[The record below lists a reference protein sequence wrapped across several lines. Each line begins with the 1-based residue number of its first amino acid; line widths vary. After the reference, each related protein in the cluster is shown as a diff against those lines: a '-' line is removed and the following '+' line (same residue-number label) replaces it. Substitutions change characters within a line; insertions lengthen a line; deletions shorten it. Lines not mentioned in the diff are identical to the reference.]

1 VIFALSEGGT
11 TIVLVAE
18 NDQKEVRRP
27 GRIWHRVLVGLAVCA
42 AFLVIFHRPILLAI
56 GRQIVLRYATRE
68 NLKIDF
74 RLEGNPFG
82 HLTVRNLRAIPT
94 GASGIESIDIDY
106 LYVDYSLVGLA
117 RHGLSRCLDNV
128 EARSAQVVFNPAK
141 APLRKPHPKQK
152 LKLPSLF
159 PERIRLVD
167 ATIVV
172 RNEPND
178 FYVEHLDLDLNPR
191 RPGEVRIGE
200 LQLPSGDSWSRIS
213 GQASYGNKNL
223 VLRDLV
229 LSDQEKIR
237 YLNIDASRIDTKA
250 LGLKLD
256 CAIGGGQLSAS
267 AGLIETA
274 SSLNAKINVTGQKID
289 AKSVNKFLFLP
300 EGGLSGEIERL
311 ALDATGTIELPSTWT
326 GTMSVQI
333 SNVDRPEIHFDS
345 GVVEV
350 SAERGR
356 ATLRSADIVQDKNE
370 FHLRGTMELPAVI
383 EDFGRTPTTVEIAGT
398 APDLQRLTT
407 GISVPLTGSAQFN
420 GKIDIANANVN
431 ATLGVIANAV
441 GFADGTVD
449 KLNCT
454 LRASKGIAPRNQK
467 PASTPPAAVKRPWFA
482 DLRTAMEFDLAGI
495 RYRDHIIDSV
505 EGSLNGSDDILGLD
519 RLSLQRNQ
527 NELNVRG
534 RYKLPE
540 EVGKASS
547 QPAELDVALNAPEV
561 GDFWVPDSPNKLSGP
576 LQLTAQIEWKQQ
588 TANGQL
594 SISGSNL
601 KMRDLVF
608 RELSTQCSIS
618 NSVLY
623 LNDCRTSLNDSDFFN
638 ATGRLNLRQPYQY
651 KGKVSASVANLS
663 TLQPLARTFGNQNEL
678 AGSVTLDW
686 QGEGQGITAALPPYS
701 KSTPKAFGVAP
712 WKNSGKLKFV
722 LEKGRYGNTQ
732 SLRANIDASY
742 SPEALDVPI
751 IFFASGNTDFQ
762 AVAQANGET
771 LEITR
776 IQLDQG
782 QARFASGYISFPL
795 VWRNLGTNAPAIPSS
810 GKVFAT
816 IQSENLDLKKLFSD
830 LGIKAGTS
838 GTLSARLDAN
848 GTIGDL
854 NASLGLQMRDLRN
867 DRWPKMEPATF
878 DLNAQAVH
886 DRLTV
891 LGKLQQ
897 ARIQPLELNAE
908 MPFDIPKIARARKLP
923 DETAIAAKARL
934 PRSSVNFVRQFV
946 PDLEQLDGD
955 LGLDVDITG
964 TIGKPVFSGAGD
976 VTLNVARFTNA
987 TIPALTSFSAR
998 LSFSQNALSLER
1010 FGGDL
1015 AGGPFTM
1022 SGRVTFPKLTEP
1034 TLDLKL
1040 KADSVLLA
1048 RNDTLTAR
1056 ANADITVTGPIA
1068 TATVSGNV
1076 AMTNSHILKNIDLI
1090 PIGLPGRPAPEPRL
1104 IEERP
1109 QFSFPNPPLRDWKF
1123 NVAIKTKDPVL
1134 IRGNLATGGA
1144 IVDIKLGGTGLRP
1157 GLQGTVRLENVE
1169 ATLPFSRL
1177 EVSQGFLYF
1186 DPSDSMNPKLE
1197 LHGTSV
1203 IRDYTVRV
1211 YVYGTVLA
1219 PEAIFT
1225 SEPPLPQE
1233 EIISLIAT
1241 GATREELSGR
1251 GNVLA
1256 GRAAMLLVQ
1265 QLYRKIFK
1273 KGEPTQSNEFFNRL
1287 DLDVGAV
1294 DPRTGR
1300 QQVSARFKIS
1310 DQFVL
1315 VGDVGV
1321 GGDYRGMLKYLIRFR

>member
-1 VIFALSEGGT
+1 MFALSGGRN
-11 TIVLVAE
+11 TIAVVAE
-18 NDQKEVRRP
+18 NDQKEVRRH
-27 GRIWHRVLVGLAVCA
+27 GRIRHRVLVGLAACA
-42 AFLVIFHRPILLAI
+42 ALLIIFNRPILLAI
-56 GRQIVLRYATRE
+56 GRQIVIRYAARE
-68 NLKIDF
+68 NLKVDF
-74 RLEGNPFG
+74 RLEGNAFS
-82 HLTVRNLRAIPT
+82 HLTVRNFHAFPT
-94 GASGIESIDIDY
+94 GPSIVESIDINY
-106 LYVDYSLVGLA
+106 LYVDYSLPGLTQ
-117 RHGLSRCLDNV
+117 RGLSNFLQDV
-128 EARSAQVVFNPAK
+128 QARSAQVVLNPAK
-141 APLRKPHPKQK
+141 APPRKPRPKHK
-152 LKLPSLF
+152 LKLPSVF
-159 PERIRLVD
+159 PERVGITD
-167 ATIVV
+167 ATLVV
-172 RNEPND
+172 RGEPND
-178 FYVEHLDLDLNPR
+178 FFIEHADLDLNPR
-191 RPGEVRIGE
+191 APGQVRIGE
-200 LQLPSGDSWSRIS
+200 LQLRSGDSWSKIS
-213 GQASYGNKNL
+213 GQTSYANRNL
-223 VLRDLV
+223 ILRDVV
-229 LSDQEKIR
+229 LSDQEQIR
-237 YLNIDASRIDTKA
+237 FLNVDASRIDAKTLA
-250 LGLKLD
+250 LKLD

-267 AGLIETA
+267 AGLIETEA
-274 SSLNAKINVTGQKID
+274 SLNAKVNAVAEKIN
-289 AKSVNKFLFLP
+289 AESLNKFFFP
-300 EGGLSGEIERL
+300 SEGYLSGEIGRFV
-311 ALDATGTIELPSTWT
+311 LDATGAIDQPRTWN
-326 GTMSVQI
+326 GMMSLHI
-333 SNVDRPEIHFDS
+333 SDVDQPAIHFDN
-345 GVVEV
+345 GIVEV
-350 SAERGR
+350 SVDQGKAN
-356 ATLRSADIVQDKNE
+356 LRSADVVQDDNE
-370 FHLRGTMELPAVI
+370 FHLHGAMELPSVL
-383 EDFGRTPTTVEIAGT
+383 EDVARAATSVEISGT
-398 APDLQRLTT
+398 APDLHRLTT
-407 GISVPLTGSAQFN
+407 GTPVQLTGSAQFT
-420 GKIDIANANVN
+420 GKIDIANANVT
-431 ATLGVIANAV
+431 AILGVTANAV
-441 GFADGTVD
+441 GFSDGTIDRV
-449 KLNCT
+449 NCT
-454 LRASKGIAPRNQK
+454 LRASKGIAPRLQR
-467 PASTPPAAVKRPWFA
+467 STSAATVKRPWFA
-482 DLRTAMEFDLAGI
+482 DLRTAMEFDLADI
-495 RYRDHIIDSV
+495 HYRDHIVDSV
-505 EGSLNGSDDILGLD
+505 QGSLNGSDDILGLD
-519 RLSLQRNQ
+519 RFSLRRNQ
-527 NELNVRG
+527 NEVNLRG
-534 RYKLPE
+534 RYRLPAD
-540 EVGKASS
+540 VGKASS
-547 QPAELDVALNAPEV
+547 QPAELDVELNAPEV
-561 GDFWVPDSPNKLSGP
+561 GDFWAVDSPNKLSGP
-576 LQLTAQIEWKQQ
+576 LQMTAQAEWRER
-588 TANGQL
+588 TANGQ
-594 SISGSNL
+594 ISVSSSNL
-601 KMRDLVF
+601 RMRDLLF
-608 RELSTQCSIS
+608 QQLSAQCSVS
-618 NSVLY
+618 NSIVY
-623 LNDCRTSLNDSDFFN
+623 VNDCRAVLNDSDFVN
-638 ATGRLNLRQPYQY
+638 ATGMLSLRKPYQY
-651 KGKVSASVANLS
+651 KGKISASVANLS
-663 TLQPLARTFGNQNEL
+663 NIQPLLRSFGDQNQL
-678 AGSVTLDW
+678 GGSVKLDW
-686 QGEGQGITAALPPYS
+686 QGNGDAQIS
-701 KSTPKAFGVAP
+701 RS
-712 WKNSGKLKFV
+712 SGNLKFV

-742 SPEALDVPI
+742 SPEGFDVPI
-751 IFFASGNTDFQ
+751 IFLASGNTDFQ
-762 AVAQANGET
+762 AVAQAKGET

-782 QARFASGYISFPL
+782 QARFASGYVSFPL
-795 VWRNLGTNAPAIPSS
+795 VWRNVGTNAAAIPSS

-838 GTLSARLDAN
+838 GTLNARLDAD

-854 NASLGLQMRDLRN
+854 NASLNLQMRDLRN

-878 DLNAQAVH
+878 ELNAQAVH

-908 MPFDIPKIARARKLP
+908 VPFNIPNIARARKLP
-923 DETAIAAKARL
+923 DDTPVRAKARL

-946 PDLEQLDGD
+946 PELERLDGE
-955 LGLDVDITG
+955 LGLDVDVSG
-964 TIGKPVFSGAGD
+964 TIGKPIFSGAGD
-976 VTLNVARFTNA
+976 VTVNVARFTNA
-987 TIPALTSFSAR
+987 TIPALTNFNAR
-998 LSFSQNALSLER
+998 LSFAQNALNLER

-1022 SGRVTFPKLTEP
+1022 NGRITFPKLTEP

-1040 KADSVLLA
+1040 KANSVLLA

-1056 ANADITVTGPIA
+1056 ADADISVTGPFA
-1068 TATVSGNV
+1068 AATVTGNV

-1090 PIGLPGRPAPEPRL
+1090 PIGLPGRPAPEPPS
-1104 IEERP
+1104 ERP

-1273 KGEPTQSNEFFNRL
+1273 KGEPTQNNEFFNRL

-1300 QQVSARFKIS
+1300 QEVSARFKIN
-1310 DQFVL
+1310 DRFVV

>member
-1 VIFALSEGGT
+1 
-11 TIVLVAE
+11 VAQ

-27 GRIWHRVLVGLAVCA
+27 RRIWHRVLVSLAVCA
-42 AFLVIFHRPILLAI
+42 ALLIIFHRPILLAI
-56 GRQIVLRYATRE
+56 GRQIALRYAAGQ

-74 RLEGNPFG
+74 RLEGNPFS
-82 HLTVRNLRAIPT
+82 HLTVRNFRALPT
-94 GASGIESIDIDY
+94 GASAIESIDIDQ
-106 LYVDYSLVGLA
+106 LFVDYSLLGLA
-117 RHGLSRCLDNV
+117 RHGLSHFLEDV
-128 EARSAQVVFNPAK
+128 ELRSSRVVLNPAS
-141 APLRKPHPKQK
+141 APPPKPRPKQK
-152 LKLPSLF
+152 LTLPSLF
-159 PERIRLVD
+159 PERIRLAD
-167 ATIVV
+167 MTVV
-172 RNEPND
+172 IRNRPND
-178 FYVEHLDLDLNPR
+178 FVVEHVDLDLNPR
-191 RPGEVRIGE
+191 SPGEVRIE
-200 LQLPSGDSWSRIS
+200 KLQLPSGDSWSRIS
-213 GQASYGNKNL
+213 GQASYPDKNL
-223 VLRDLV
+223 VLRDLI
-229 LSDQEKIR
+229 LSDQEQIR
-237 YLNIDASRIDTKA
+237 LLNVDASRIDTKT

-267 AGLIETA
+267 AALTETEP
-274 SSLNAKINVTGQKID
+274 SLNAKLNVAAQNI
-289 AKSVNKFLFLP
+289 AAESLNKFLFLP
-300 EGGLSGEIERL
+300 EDYLSGEIERL
-311 ALDATGTIELPSTWT
+311 ALDGAGTINVPRTWT
-326 GTMSVQI
+326 GSMSLKT
-333 SNVDRPEIHFDS
+333 SNVNLPNIDFDT
-345 GVVEV
+345 GVIEV
-350 SAERGR
+350 SAERGI

-370 FHLRGTMELPAVI
+370 FHFRGTMELPSTVQ
-383 EDFGRTPTTVEIAGT
+383 DFGRTPATLEIAGT

-407 GISVPLTGSAQFN
+407 GTAVQLTGSAQFT
-420 GKIDIANANVN
+420 GKIDIVNAKIE
-431 ATLGVIANAV
+431 ATLGTTAESI
-441 GFADGTVD
+441 GFPDGAIE
-449 KLNCT
+449 KLSST
-454 LRASKGIAPRNQK
+454 LRASKTIATSDIRPGS
-467 PASTPPAAVKRPWFA
+467 PPPATVKRPWFA

-505 EGSLNGSDDILGLD
+505 QGSLNGSDDILGLD
-519 RLSLQRNQ
+519 RLSLRRNQ
-527 NELNVRG
+527 NELNIRG
-534 RYKLPE
+534 RYRLPE
-540 EVGKASS
+540 EVGKAPS
-547 QPAELDVALNAPEV
+547 QPADLDVELNAPEV
-561 GDFWVPDSPNKLSGP
+561 GDFWVADSSNKLSGP
-576 LQLTAQIEWKQQ
+576 LQMAAQIEWRQQ
-588 TANGQL
+588 TASGQV

-608 RELSTQCSIS
+608 RQLSTQCSIS
-618 NSVLY
+618 NNSVY
-623 LNDCRTSLNDSDFFN
+623 LNDCRASLNDSDFFY
-638 ATGRLNLRQPYQY
+638 ATGRLNLRQPYHY
-651 KGKVSASVANLS
+651 NGKVSANVANLS
-663 TLQPLARTFGNQNEL
+663 TLRPLLRTFGNQNDL
-678 AGSVTLDW
+678 AGSFTLDW
-686 QGEGQGITAALPPYS
+686 EGNGDAQIS
-701 KSTPKAFGVAP
+701 KS
-712 WKNSGKLKFV
+712 SGNLKFV

-742 SPEALDVPI
+742 SPDGLDVPI
-751 IFFASGNTDFQ
+751 IFFATGNTGFQ
-762 AVAQANGET
+762 AVAQAKGET

-782 QARFASGYISFPL
+782 QARFASGYVSFPL
-795 VWRNLGTNAPAIPSS
+795 MWRNLGTNAATIPES
-810 GKVFAT
+810 GKVFAA

-838 GTLSARLDAN
+838 GTLNARLDAN

-854 NASLGLQMRDLRN
+854 NASLNLQMRDLRN

-878 DLNAQAVH
+878 DLNAQSVH

-897 ARIQPLELNAE
+897 ARIQPFELNAN
-908 MPFDIPKIARARKLP
+908 MPFDIPKIARARQLP
-923 DETAIAAKARL
+923 DDTPITAKARL
-934 PRSSVNFVRQFV
+934 PRSSVNFIRQFV
-946 PDLEQLDGD
+946 PALEQLDGN
-955 LGLDVDITG
+955 LGLDVDVTG

-976 VTLNVARFTNA
+976 VTVNVARFTNA
-987 TIPALTSFSAR
+987 TLPALTNFSAR
-998 LSFSQNALSLER
+998 LSFAQSAISLER

-1022 SGRVTFPKLTEP
+1022 SGRVNFPKLTEP
-1034 TLDLKL
+1034 ALDLQL
-1040 KADSVLLA
+1040 KANSVLLA

-1056 ANADITVTGPIA
+1056 ADADVRVTGPFGA
-1068 TATVSGNV
+1068 ATVSGNV

-1090 PIGLPGRPAPEPRL
+1090 PIGLPGRPAPEPPS
-1104 IEERP
+1104 ERP
-1109 QFSFPNPPLRDWKF
+1109 QISFPDPPLRDWKF
-1123 NVAIKTKDPVL
+1123 DVAIKTKDPVL
-1134 IRGNLATGGA
+1134 IRGNLATGSA
-1144 IVDIKLGGTGLRP
+1144 IADIKLTGTGVHP
-1157 GLQGTVRLENVE
+1157 ELQGTVRLENVE

-1186 DPSDSMNPKLE
+1186 DPSDSMNPRLE

-1211 YVYGTVLA
+1211 YVYGTMLA

-1241 GATREELSGR
+1241 GATRQELSGR

>member
-1 VIFALSEGGT
+1 M
-11 TIVLVAE
+11 
-18 NDQKEVRRP
+18 
-27 GRIWHRVLVGLAVCA
+27 CA
-42 AFLVIFHRPILLAI
+42 ALLIIFHRPILLAI
-56 GRQIVLRYATRE
+56 GRQLVLRYAARE

-74 RLEGNPFG
+74 RLEGNPFS
-82 HLTVRNLRAIPT
+82 HLTVRNFRALPT
-94 GASGIESIDIDY
+94 GTSAIESIDIDQ
-106 LYVDYSLVGLA
+106 LYVDYSLFGLT
-117 RHGLSRCLDNV
+117 RHGLSHFLEDV
-128 EARSAQVVFNPAK
+128 ELRSAQVVLNPAR
-141 APLRKPHPKQK
+141 APPRKPRPKQK
-152 LKLPSLF
+152 LTLPSIF
-159 PERIRLVD
+159 PERIRLADV
-167 ATIVV
+167 TLVI
-172 RNEPND
+172 RNKPND
-178 FYVEHLDLDLNPR
+178 FVVEHVDLDLNPR
-191 RPGEVRIGE
+191 SPGEVRIE
-200 LQLPSGDSWSRIS
+200 KLQLPSGDSWSRIS
-213 GQASYGNKNL
+213 GQASYANKNL

-229 LSDQEKIR
+229 LSDQEQIR
-237 YLNIDASRIDTKA
+237 LLNIDASRIDDKT

-256 CAIGGGQLSAS
+256 CAIGGGQLSA
-267 AGLIETA
+267 AAALTETE
-274 SSLNAKINVTGQKID
+274 SSLNAKINVAAQKI
-289 AKSVNKFLFLP
+289 AAESLNKFLFLP
-300 EGGLSGEIERL
+300 EDSLSGTIERL
-311 ALDATGTIELPSTWT
+311 AVDGAGTIDVPRTWS
-326 GTMSVQI
+326 GAMSLQI

-350 SAERGR
+350 SAEQGR

-370 FHLRGTMELPAVI
+370 LHFRGTMELPSVI
-383 EDFGRTPTTVEIAGT
+383 EDFGRTPTTLEITGT
-398 APDLQRLTT
+398 APDLQRVTT
-407 GISVPLTGSAQFN
+407 GIPVQLTGSAQFT
-420 GKIDIANANVN
+420 GKIDIVNAKIE
-431 ATLGVIANAV
+431 ATLGMTGESI
-441 GFADGTVD
+441 GFPDGTIE
-449 KLNCT
+449 KLSST
-454 LRASKGIAPRNQK
+454 LRASKTIARPDTR
-467 PASTPPAAVKRPWFA
+467 PGSPPPATAKRAWFA

-495 RYRDHIIDSV
+495 HYQDHIIDSV
-505 EGSLNGSDDILGLD
+505 QGSLNGSDDILGLD
-519 RLSLQRNQ
+519 RLSLRRNQ

-540 EVGKASS
+540 EVGKAPS
-547 QPAELDVALNAPEV
+547 QPADLDVALNAPEL
-561 GDFWVPDSPNKLSGP
+561 GDFWVADSPNKLSGP
-576 LQLTAQIEWKQQ
+576 LQMTAQIEWRQQ
-588 TANGQL
+588 TANGQV

-608 RELSTQCSIS
+608 HELSTQCSIS
-618 NSVLY
+618 DNIVY
-623 LNDCRTSLNDSDFFN
+623 LNDCRASLNDSDFFY
-638 ATGRLNLRQPYQY
+638 ATGRLNLRQPHHYN
-651 KGKVSASVANLS
+651 GKVSASIANLS
-663 TLQPLARTFGNQNEL
+663 TLQPLLRTFGNQNEL

-686 QGEGQGITAALPPYS
+686 EGNGDAQIS
-701 KSTPKAFGVAP
+701 RS
-712 WKNSGKLKFV
+712 SGNLKVV

-742 SPEALDVPI
+742 SPDGLDVPI
-751 IFFASGNTDFQ
+751 IFFATGNSDFQ
-762 AVAQANGET
+762 AVAQAKGET

-795 VWRNLGTNAPAIPSS
+795 VWRNLGTNAPIIPSS

-838 GTLSARLDAN
+838 GTLSARLDAD

-854 NASLGLQMRDLRN
+854 NARLDLQMRDLRN

-878 DLNAQAVH
+878 VLNAQAVH
-886 DRLTV
+886 DRLAV

-897 ARIQPLELNAE
+897 ARIQPLELNADV
-908 MPFDIPKIARARKLP
+908 PFDIPKIARARKLP
-923 DETAIAAKARL
+923 DDTPITAKARL

-946 PDLEQLDGD
+946 PALEQLDGN
-955 LGLDVDITG
+955 LGLDVDVSG

-976 VTLNVARFTNA
+976 MTVNVARFTNA
-987 TIPALTSFSAR
+987 TLPALTNFSAR
-998 LSFSQNALSLER
+998 LSFAQNALSLER

-1034 TLDLKL
+1034 TLDLQL
-1040 KADSVLLA
+1040 KANSVLVA

-1056 ANADITVTGPIA
+1056 ADADITVKGPFA

-1090 PIGLPGRPAPEPRL
+1090 PIGLPGRPAPEPPS
-1104 IEERP
+1104 ERP
-1109 QFSFPNPPLRDWKF
+1109 QFSFPDPPLRDWKF
-1123 NVAIKTKDPVL
+1123 DVAIKTKDPVL
-1134 IRGNLATGGA
+1134 IRGNLATGSA
-1144 IVDIKLGGTGLRP
+1144 IADIKLTGTGLHP
-1157 GLQGTVRLENVE
+1157 ELQGTVRLENVE

-1186 DPSDSMNPKLE
+1186 DPSDSMNPRLE
-1197 LHGTSV
+1197 LRGTSV

-1241 GATREELSGR
+1241 GATRQELSGR

-1273 KGEPTQSNEFFNRL
+1273 KGEATQSNELFNRL

>member
-1 VIFALSEGGT
+1 
-11 TIVLVAE
+11 VAE
-18 NDQKEVRRP
+18 NDQKEVRRH
-27 GRIWHRVLVGLAVCA
+27 GRIWHRVLIGLAVCA
-42 AFLVIFHRPILLAI
+42 ALLVVFHRPILLAI
-56 GRQIVLRYATRE
+56 GRQIVLRYAARE

-74 RLEGNPFG
+74 RLEGNPFS
-82 HLTVRNLRAIPT
+82 HLAVRNFRALPT
-94 GASGIESIDIDY
+94 GASAIESIDIDQ
-106 LYVDYSLVGLA
+106 LYVDYSLFGLT
-117 RHGLSRCLDNV
+117 RHGLSHFLENV
-128 EARSAQVVFNPAK
+128 ELRSARVVLNPAR
-141 APLRKPHPKQK
+141 APPRKPRPKQK
-152 LKLPSLF
+152 LTLPSVF
-159 PERIRLVD
+159 PERIRLANV
-167 ATIVV
+167 TLGI
-172 RNEPND
+172 RNTPND
-178 FYVEHLDLDLNPR
+178 FVVEHVDLDLNPR
-191 RPGEVRIGE
+191 SPGEVRIE
-200 LQLPSGDSWSRIS
+200 KLQLPSGASWSRIS
-213 GQASYGNKNL
+213 GQTSYANKNL
-223 VLRDLV
+223 VLRDV
-229 LSDQEKIR
+229 ILSDQEQIR
-237 YLNIDASRIDTKA
+237 LLNVDASRIDTKT

-256 CAIGGGQLSAS
+256 CAIGDGQLSAS
-267 AGLIETA
+267 AGLSETER
-274 SSLNAKINVTGQKID
+274 SLNAKMNVTAQKI
-289 AKSVNKFLFLP
+289 AVESLNKFLFLP
-300 EGGLSGEIERL
+300 EDYLSGEIERL
-311 ALDATGTIELPSTWT
+311 ALDGAGTIDAPRTWT
-326 GTMSVQI
+326 GSMSLKTN
-333 SNVDRPEIHFDS
+333 NVNLPNIDFDS
-345 GVVEV
+345 GLIDI
-350 SAERGR
+350 SAERGS
-356 ATLRSADIVQDKNE
+356 ATLRTADIVQDKNE
-370 FHLRGTMELPAVI
+370 FHFRGTMELPSTVQ
-383 EDFGRTPTTVEIAGT
+383 DFGRTPTTLEISGT

-407 GISVPLTGSAQFN
+407 GRPVQLTGSAQFT
-420 GKIDIANANVN
+420 GKIDIVNAKIE
-431 ATLGVIANAV
+431 ATLGTTAESI
-441 GFADGTVD
+441 GFPDGTIE
-449 KLNCT
+449 KLSST
-454 LRASKGIAPRNQK
+454 LRASKTVARGDSRPG
-467 PASTPPAAVKRPWFA
+467 SPPVAAAKRPWFA
-482 DLRTAMEFDLAGI
+482 DLRSAMEFDLAGI
-495 RYRDHIIDSV
+495 RYRDHIIDSI
-505 EGSLNGSDDILGLD
+505 EGSLNASDDVLGLD
-519 RLSLQRNQ
+519 RFILRRNQ

-540 EVGKASS
+540 EVGKAPS
-547 QPAELDVALNAPEV
+547 QPAELDVALSAPEAA
-561 GDFWVPDSPNKLSGP
+561 DFWVTDSPNKLSGP
-576 LQLTAQIEWKQQ
+576 LQMTAQIQWRQQ
-588 TANGQL
+588 TANGQV

-608 RELSTQCSIS
+608 RQLNTQCSIS
-618 NSVLY
+618 DNIVY
-623 LNDCRTSLNDSDFFN
+623 LNDCRASLNDSDFFY
-638 ATGRLNLRQPYQY
+638 ATGRLNFRQPYHY
-651 KGKVSASVANLS
+651 SGKISTSVANLS
-663 TLQPLARTFGNQNEL
+663 TLQPLLRTFGNQNEL
-678 AGSVTLDW
+678 AGSVRLDW
-686 QGEGQGITAALPPYS
+686 EGNGDAQIS
-701 KSTPKAFGVAP
+701 RS
-712 WKNSGKLKFV
+712 SGNLKVV

-742 SPEALDVPI
+742 SPDGLDVPI
-751 IFFASGNTDFQ
+751 IFFATGNTDFQ
-762 AVAQANGET
+762 AVAQAKGET

-795 VWRNLGTNAPAIPSS
+795 VWRNLGTNAPIIPSS

-838 GTLSARLDAN
+838 GTLSARLDAD

-854 NASLGLQMRDLRN
+854 NARVDLQMRDLRN

-878 DLNAQAVH
+878 VLNAESVH

-897 ARIQPLELNAE
+897 AQIQPLELNAD

-923 DETAIAAKARL
+923 DDTPITAKARL

-946 PDLEQLDGD
+946 PALEQLDGN
-955 LGLDVDITG
+955 LGLDVDVSG

-976 VTLNVARFTNA
+976 MTVNVARFTNA
-987 TIPALTSFSAR
+987 TLPALTNFSAR
-998 LSFSQNALSLER
+998 LSFAQNALSLER

-1034 TLDLKL
+1034 TLDLQL
-1040 KADSVLLA
+1040 KANSVLVA

-1056 ANADITVTGPIA
+1056 ADADIKVTGPFA
-1068 TATVSGNV
+1068 AATVSGSV

-1090 PIGLPGRPAPEPRL
+1090 PIGLPGRPAPEPPS
-1104 IEERP
+1104 ERP
-1109 QFSFPNPPLRDWKF
+1109 QFSFPDPPLRDWKF
-1123 NVAIKTKDPVL
+1123 DVAIKTKDPVL

-1144 IVDIKLGGTGLRP
+1144 IADIKLTGTGLHP
-1157 GLQGTVRLENVE
+1157 ELQGTARLENVE

-1186 DPSDSMNPKLE
+1186 DPSDSMNPRLE
-1197 LHGTSV
+1197 LRGTSV

-1241 GATREELSGR
+1241 GSTRQELSGR

-1273 KGEPTQSNEFFNRL
+1273 KGESTQSNELFNRL

>member
-1 VIFALSEGGT
+1 V
-11 TIVLVAE
+11 VAE

-27 GRIWHRVLVGLAVCA
+27 GRIWHRVLIGLALCA
-42 AFLVIFHRPILLAI
+42 ALLIIFHRPILLAI
-56 GRQIVLRYATRE
+56 GRQIVMRYAARE

-74 RLEGNPFG
+74 RLEGNPFS
-82 HLTVRNLRAIPT
+82 HLTVRNFRALPT
-94 GASGIESIDIDY
+94 GASTIESIDIDQ
-106 LYVDYSLVGLA
+106 LYVDYSLFGLT
-117 RHGLSRCLDNV
+117 RHGLSHFLDDV
-128 EARSAQVVFNPAK
+128 ELRSAQVVLNPAR
-141 APLRKPHPKQK
+141 APARKPRPKQK
-152 LKLPSLF
+152 LTLPSVF
-159 PERIRLVD
+159 PERIRLADLTLV
-167 ATIVV
+167 I
-172 RNEPND
+172 RNKPND
-178 FYVEHLDLDLNPR
+178 FVVEHVDLDLNPR
-191 RPGEVRIGE
+191 SPGEVRIE
-200 LQLPSGDSWSRIS
+200 KLQLPSGDSWSRIS
-213 GQASYGNKNL
+213 GQASYANKNL
-223 VLRDLV
+223 VLRDLI
-229 LSDQEKIR
+229 LSDQEQIR
-237 YLNIDASRIDTKA
+237 LLNVDASRIDDKT

-256 CAIGGGQLSAS
+256 CAIGGGQLSTS
-267 AGLIETA
+267 AALTETG
-274 SSLNAKINVTGQKID
+274 SSLTGKINVAAQNI
-289 AKSVNKFLFLP
+289 AAESLNKFL
-300 EGGLSGEIERL
+300 G
-311 ALDATGTIELPSTWT
+311 LPSGYLAGELQALTVAWKGVIDQPRAWS
-326 GTMSVQI
+326 GTMTLRTGNMHGLGI
-333 SNVDRPEIHFDS
+333 NFDS
-345 GVVEV
+345 GNVDV
-350 SAERGR
+350 SVGEGKG
-356 ATLRSADIVQDKNE
+356 TLRSADIVQDKNE
-370 FHLRGTMELPAVI
+370 FHLHGTMEMPSTI
-383 EDFGRTPTTVEIAGT
+383 QDFGRTPTTLEIAGT

-407 GISVPLTGSAQFN
+407 ERPVQLTGSAQFT
-420 GKIDIANANVN
+420 GKIDIVNAKVE
-431 ATLGVIANAV
+431 ATLGMTGESI
-441 GFADGTVD
+441 GFPDGTIE
-449 KLNCT
+449 KLSST
-454 LRASKGIAPRNQK
+454 LRASKSVAR
-467 PASTPPAAVKRPWFA
+467 ADTKRPWFA

-519 RLSLQRNQ
+519 RLSLRRNQ
-527 NELNVRG
+527 NELNIRG
-534 RYKLPE
+534 RYKLPA

-547 QPAELDVALNAPEV
+547 QPAEMDVVLNAPEAA
-561 GDFWVPDSPNKLSGP
+561 DFWATDSPNKLSGP
-576 LQLTAQIEWKQQ
+576 LQLTAQIGWKQQ
-588 TANGQL
+588 TANGQI

-608 RELSTQCSIS
+608 QQLSTQCSIS
-618 NSVLY
+618 NNIVY
-623 LNDCRTSLNDSDFFN
+623 LNDCRASLNDSDFFN
-638 ATGRLNLRQPYQY
+638 ATGRLNMRQPYDY
-651 KGKVSASVANLS
+651 NGKVSADVANLS
-663 TLQPLARTFGNQNEL
+663 TLQPLLRTFGNQNEL
-678 AGSVTLDW
+678 GGSVTLDW
-686 QGEGQGITAALPPYS
+686 EGNGNAQIS
-701 KSTPKAFGVAP
+701 RS
-712 WKNSGKLKFV
+712 SGKLKFV

-742 SPEALDVPI
+742 SPDGLDVPI

-762 AVAQANGET
+762 AVAQAKGET
-771 LEITR
+771 IEITR

-782 QARFASGYISFPL
+782 QARFASGYVSFPL
-795 VWRNLGTNAPAIPSS
+795 VWRHLGTNAATIPAS

-816 IQSENLDLKKLFSD
+816 VQSENLDLKKLFND

-838 GTLSARLDAN
+838 GTLSARLDAD

-854 NASLGLQMRDLRN
+854 NARLDLQMRDLRN

-878 DLNAQAVH
+878 VLNAQSVH
-886 DRLTV
+886 DRLTI

-897 ARIQPLELNAE
+897 ARIQPLELNAD
-908 MPFDIPKIARARKLP
+908 MPLDIPKIARARKLP
-923 DETAIAAKARL
+923 DDTPIAAKARL

-946 PDLEQLDGD
+946 PALEQLDGN
-955 LGLDVDITG
+955 LGLDVDVNG

-976 VTLNVARFTNA
+976 MTVNVARFTNA
-987 TIPALTSFSAR
+987 TIPALTNFSAR
-998 LSFSQNALSLER
+998 LSFAQNALSLER

-1034 TLDLKL
+1034 TLDLQL
-1040 KADSVLLA
+1040 KANSVLVA

-1056 ANADITVTGPIA
+1056 ADADIKVTGPFA
-1068 TATVSGNV
+1068 AATVNGNV

-1090 PIGLPGRPAPEPRL
+1090 PIGLPGRPAPEPPS
-1104 IEERP
+1104 ERP
-1109 QFSFPNPPLRDWKF
+1109 QFSFPDPPLRDWKF
-1123 NVAIKTKDPVL
+1123 DVAIKTKDPVL

-1144 IVDIKLGGTGLRP
+1144 IADIKLTGTGLHP
-1157 GLQGTVRLENVE
+1157 ELQGTVRLENVE

-1186 DPSDSMNPKLE
+1186 DPSDSMNPRIE
-1197 LHGTSV
+1197 LRGTSV

-1211 YVYGTVLA
+1211 YVYGTMLA

-1241 GATREELSGR
+1241 GATRQELSGR

-1273 KGEPTQSNEFFNRL
+1273 KGEPTQSNELFNRL

-1310 DQFVL
+1310 DQYVL

>member
-1 VIFALSEGGT
+1 
-11 TIVLVAE
+11 VAE
-18 NDQKEVRRP
+18 ENQAQVTRHGLWR
-27 GRIWHRVLVGLAVCA
+27 RVLVGLAVCVA
-42 AFLVIFHRPILLAI
+42 LLIIFHRPILLAI
-56 GRQIVLRYATRE
+56 GRQIALRYAAGQ

-74 RLEGNPFG
+74 RLEGNPFSQ
-82 HLTVRNLRAIPT
+82 LTVRNLRALPT
-94 GASGIESIDIDY
+94 GASAIESIDIDS
-106 LYVDYSLVGLA
+106 LNVDYSLLGLA
-117 RHGLSRCLDNV
+117 RHGLSHFLQAV
-128 EARSAQVVFNPAK
+128 ELRSAQVVLNPAR
-141 APLRKPHPKQK
+141 APPPKPRPKQK
-152 LKLPSLF
+152 LKLPSVF
-159 PERIRLVD
+159 PERIRLGDTTLVIRD
-167 ATIVV
+167 K
-172 RNEPND
+172 PND
-178 FYVEHLDLDLNPR
+178 FVIEHVDLDLNPR
-191 RPGEVRIGE
+191 APGDVRIE
-200 LQLPSGDSWSRIS
+200 KLQLPSGDSWSKIS
-213 GQASYGNKNL
+213 GQASYANKNL

-229 LSDQEKIR
+229 LSDEEQIR
-237 YLNIDASRIDTKA
+237 LLNVDGSRIDDKA

-267 AGLIETA
+267 VGLIETE
-274 SSLNAKINVTGQKID
+274 SSLNTKINVAAQKV
-289 AKSVNKFLFLP
+289 AAESLNKFLSLP
-300 EGGLSGEIERL
+300 ENSVSGEIERL
-311 ALDATGTIELPSTWT
+311 ALNATGAIDQPRTWN
-326 GTMSVQI
+326 GMMSLQI
-333 SNVDRPEIHFDS
+333 INVDRPEIHFDS
-345 GVVEV
+345 GIVEV
-350 SAERGR
+350 SIERGN
-356 ATLRSADIVQDKNE
+356 ATLRSADIIQDKNE
-370 FHLRGTMELPAVI
+370 FHLRGAMELPSII
-383 EDFGRTPTTVEIAGT
+383 EDFGRTPTTLEIAGT

-407 GISVPLTGSAQFN
+407 GTPVQLTGSAQFT

-431 ATLGVIANAV
+431 ATLGVTANAV
-441 GFADGTVD
+441 GFSDGTVD

-454 LRASKGIAPRNQK
+454 LRASKNVAR
-467 PASTPPAAVKRPWFA
+467 ADTKRPWFA

-495 RYRDHIIDSV
+495 RYRDHIIDSI

-519 RLSLQRNQ
+519 RLSVRRNQ

-547 QPAELDVALNAPEV
+547 QPAELDVSLNAPEA
-561 GDFWVPDSPNKLSGP
+561 GDFWSTDSPDKLSGP
-576 LQLTAQIEWKQQ
+576 LQMTAQIEWRQQ
-588 TANGQL
+588 TANGQI

-608 RELSTQCSIS
+608 QQLSTQCSIS
-618 NSVLY
+618 NSIVY
-623 LNDCRTSLNDSDFFN
+623 LNDCRASLNDSDFFN
-638 ATGRLNLRQPYQY
+638 ATGRLNLRQPYHY
-651 KGKVSASVANLS
+651 NGKISASVANLS
-663 TLQPLARTFGNQNEL
+663 TLQPLLRTFGNQNEL
-678 AGSVTLDW
+678 AGSVALDW
-686 QGEGQGITAALPPYS
+686 EGEGQGLAADQ
-701 KSTPKAFGVAP
+701 AVAA
-712 WKNSGKLKFV
+712 WKNSGNLKFV
-722 LEKGRYGNTQ
+722 LEKGHYGNTQ

-742 SPEALDVPI
+742 SPEGLEVPI

-762 AVAQANGET
+762 AVAQAKGET

-795 VWRNLGTNAPAIPSS
+795 VWRNLGTNAASIPSS

-838 GTLSARLDAN
+838 GTLNARLDAN

-854 NASLGLQMRDLRN
+854 NASLNVQMRDLRN

-878 DLNAQAVH
+878 ELNAQAVH

-897 ARIQPLELNAE
+897 ARIQPLELDANL
-908 MPFDIPKIARARKLP
+908 PFDIPKISRARKLP
-923 DETAIAAKARL
+923 DETPITAKARL

-946 PDLEQLDGD
+946 PALEQLDGN
-955 LGLDVDITG
+955 LALDVDISG

-976 VTLNVARFTNA
+976 VTVNVARFTNA
-987 TIPALTSFSAR
+987 TLPALTNFSAR
-998 LSFSQNALSLER
+998 LSFAQNALSLER

-1034 TLDLKL
+1034 ILDLQL
-1040 KADSVLLA
+1040 KANSVLLA

-1056 ANADITVTGPIA
+1056 ADADVTVTGPLA

-1090 PIGLPGRPAPEPRL
+1090 PIGLPGRPAPEPPS
-1104 IEERP
+1104 ERP
-1109 QFSFPNPPLRDWKF
+1109 QFSFTNPPLRNWKF
-1123 NVAIKTKDPVL
+1123 DVAIKTKDPVL
-1134 IRGNLATGGA
+1134 IRGNLATGSA
-1144 IVDIKLGGTGLRP
+1144 VADIKLTGTGLRP
-1157 GLQGTVRLENVE
+1157 ELQGTVRLENVE

-1177 EVSQGFLYF
+1177 EVSQGFVYF
-1186 DPSDSMNPKLE
+1186 DPNDSMNPRLE

-1233 EIISLIAT
+1233 EVISLIAT
-1241 GATREELSGR
+1241 GATRQELSGR

-1287 DLDVGAV
+1287 DLDVGTV

-1300 QQVSARFKIS
+1300 QQASARFKIN
-1310 DQFVL
+1310 DRFVL

-1321 GGDYRGMLKYLIRFR
+1321 GGSYRGMLKYLIRFR

>member
-1 VIFALSEGGT
+1 V
-11 TIVLVAE
+11 VAE

-27 GRIWHRVLVGLAVCA
+27 GRIWHRVLIGLAVCA
-42 AFLVIFHRPILLAI
+42 ALLIIFHRPILLAI
-56 GRQIVLRYATRE
+56 ARQIVLRYAARE

-74 RLEGNPFG
+74 RLEGNPFS
-82 HLTVRNLRAIPT
+82 HLTVRNFRALPT
-94 GASGIESIDIDY
+94 GASAIESIDIDQ
-106 LYVDYSLVGLA
+106 LYVSYSLFGLT
-117 RHGLSRCLDNV
+117 RHGLSHFLEDV
-128 EARSAQVVFNPAK
+128 ELRSAQVVLNPAR
-141 APLRKPHPKQK
+141 APPRKPRPKQK
-152 LKLPSLF
+152 LTLPSVF
-159 PERIRLVD
+159 PERIRLTNVTL
-167 ATIVV
+167 AI

-178 FYVEHLDLDLNPR
+178 FVVEHVDLDLNPR
-191 RPGEVRIGE
+191 SPGEVRIE
-200 LQLPSGDSWSRIS
+200 KLQLPSGASWSRIS
-213 GQASYGNKNL
+213 GQASYANKNL
-223 VLRDLV
+223 ALRDLI
-229 LSDQEKIR
+229 LSDQEQIR
-237 YLNIDASRIDTKA
+237 LLDVDASRIDDKTM
-250 LGLKLD
+250 GLKLD

-267 AGLIETA
+267 AGLTETE
-274 SSLNAKINVTGQKID
+274 SSLTGKINVAAQSI
-289 AKSVNKFLFLP
+289 AAESLNKFLFLP
-300 EGGLSGEIERL
+300 EDSFSGTIERL
-311 ALDATGTIELPSTWT
+311 AIDGAGTIDVPRTWI
-326 GTMSVQI
+326 GTMSSQI

-350 SAERGR
+350 SAEHGR

-370 FHLRGTMELPAVI
+370 LHFRGTMELPPVI
-383 EDFGRTPTTVEIAGT
+383 EDFGRTPATLEISGT
-398 APDLQRLTT
+398 APDLQRVTT
-407 GISVPLTGSAQFN
+407 GIPAHLTGSAKFT
-420 GKIDIANANVN
+420 GKIDIVNAKIE
-431 ATLGVIANAV
+431 ATLGMTGESI
-441 GFADGTVD
+441 GFPDGTIE
-449 KLNCT
+449 KLSST
-454 LRASKGIAPRNQK
+454 LRASKSVAR
-467 PASTPPAAVKRPWFA
+467 ADTKRPWFA

-505 EGSLNGSDDILGLD
+505 QGSLNGSDDILGLD
-519 RLSLQRNQ
+519 RLSLRRNQ

-540 EVGKASS
+540 EVGKAPS
-547 QPAELDVALNAPEV
+547 QPADVDVALNAPEV
-561 GDFWVPDSPNKLSGP
+561 GDFWVADSPNKLSGP
-576 LQLTAQIEWKQQ
+576 LQMTAQIEWRQQ
-588 TANGQL
+588 TANGQI

-608 RELSTQCSIS
+608 HQLSTQCSIS
-618 NSVLY
+618 NNIVY
-623 LNDCRTSLNDSDFFN
+623 LNDSRASLNDSDFFY
-638 ATGRLNLRQPYQY
+638 ATGRLNLRQPHYY
-651 KGKVSASVANLS
+651 NGKVSASVANLS
-663 TLQPLARTFGNQNEL
+663 TLQPLLHTFGNQNEL

-686 QGEGQGITAALPPYS
+686 EGNGDAQIS
-701 KSTPKAFGVAP
+701 RS
-712 WKNSGKLKFV
+712 SGSLKVV
-722 LEKGRYGNTQ
+722 LEKGRYGTTQ

-742 SPEALDVPI
+742 SPDGLDVPI

-762 AVAQANGET
+762 AVAQAKGET

-782 QARFASGYISFPL
+782 QARFASGYVSFPL
-795 VWRNLGTNAPAIPSS
+795 VWRNLGTNAATIPTA

-816 IQSENLDLKKLFSD
+816 IQSENLDLKKLFND
-830 LGIKAGTS
+830 LGIQAGTS

-854 NASLGLQMRDLRN
+854 NARLDLQVRDLRN

-878 DLNAQAVH
+878 VLNAQSVH

-897 ARIQPLELNAE
+897 ARIQPLELNAD
-908 MPFDIPKIARARKLP
+908 MPFDIPKIARAGKLP
-923 DETAIAAKARL
+923 DDTPITARARL

-946 PDLEQLDGD
+946 PALEQLDGN
-955 LGLDVDITG
+955 LGLDVDVTG

-976 VTLNVARFTNA
+976 MTVNVARFTNA
-987 TIPALTSFSAR
+987 TIPALTNFSTR
-998 LSFSQNALSLER
+998 LSFAQNALSLER

-1034 TLDLKL
+1034 TLDLQL
-1040 KADSVLLA
+1040 KANSVLVA

-1056 ANADITVTGPIA
+1056 ADADVKVTGPFA

-1090 PIGLPGRPAPEPRL
+1090 PIGLPGRPAPEPPS
-1104 IEERP
+1104 ERP
-1109 QFSFPNPPLRDWKF
+1109 QISFPDPPLREWKF
-1123 NVAIKTKDPVL
+1123 DVAIKTKDPVL

-1144 IVDIKLGGTGLRP
+1144 IADIKLTGTGLRP
-1157 GLQGTVRLENVE
+1157 ELQGMVRLENVE

-1186 DPSDSMNPKLE
+1186 DPSDSMNPRLE
-1197 LHGTSV
+1197 LRGTSV

-1241 GATREELSGR
+1241 GATRQELSGR

-1273 KGEPTQSNEFFNRL
+1273 KGEPTQSNEVFNRL

-1300 QQVSARFKIS
+1300 QQVSARFKIN

>member
-1 VIFALSEGGT
+1 M
-11 TIVLVAE
+11 AE

-27 GRIWHRVLVGLAVCA
+27 GRIWHRVVVGSA
-42 AFLVIFHRPILLAI
+42 ACVALLIIFHRPILLAI
-56 GRQIVLRYATRE
+56 GRQIVLRYAAGQ

-74 RLEGNPFG
+74 RLEGNPFS

-106 LYVDYSLVGLA
+106 LYVDYNLLGLA
-117 RHGLSRCLDNV
+117 RHGLSHFLQDV
-128 EARSAQVVFNPAK
+128 EARSAQVVLNPAK
-141 APLRKPHPKQK
+141 APPRKPRPRQK

-159 PERIRLVD
+159 PERIRLAN
-167 ATIVV
+167 ATLVV
-172 RNEPND
+172 RADPND
-178 FYVEHLDLDLNPR
+178 FIVERVDLELNPR
-191 RPGEVRIGE
+191 GPGDVRIGE

-213 GQASYGNKNL
+213 GQTSYANKNL
-223 VLRDLV
+223 VLRDVV
-229 LSDQEKIR
+229 LSDQEQIR
-237 YLNIDASRIDTKA
+237 FLNVDASRIDTKT

-289 AKSVNKFLFLP
+289 AESLNKFLLLP
-300 EGGLSGEIERL
+300 DGYLSGEIERL
-311 ALDATGTIELPSTWT
+311 ALDAGGAIDQPRTWN
-326 GTMSVQI
+326 GTMSLQI
-333 SNVDRPEIHFDS
+333 SNVDRPEIHFDR
-345 GVVEV
+345 GFVEV
-350 SAERGR
+350 SADQGR
-356 ATLRSADIVQDKNE
+356 ATLRSADILQDKNE
-370 FHLRGTMELPAVI
+370 FHLHGTTELPAVI
-383 EDFGRTPTTVEIAGT
+383 EDFGRTPATLEISGT

-407 GISVPLTGSAQFN
+407 GIPVHLTGSAQFT
-420 GKIDIANANVN
+420 GKIDIVNAKID
-431 ATLGVIANAV
+431 ATLGVTGDSV
-441 GFADGTVD
+441 GFPDGTID
-449 KLNCT
+449 KLNST
-454 LRASKGIAPRNQK
+454 LRASKVLAPRNQK
-467 PASTPPAAVKRPWFA
+467 PGSTPSATVKRPWFA
-482 DLRTAMEFDLAGI
+482 DLRTAIEFDLAGI
-495 RYRDHIIDSV
+495 HYRDVIIDSI

-519 RLSLQRNQ
+519 RLSLRRNQ
-527 NELNVRG
+527 NDLNVRG
-534 RYKLPE
+534 RYKLPV
-540 EVGKASS
+540 EVGKAFS

-561 GDFWVPDSPNKLSGP
+561 GDFWIKDSPNKLNGP

-588 TANGQL
+588 TANGQV

-601 KMRDLVF
+601 KMRDLLF
-608 RELSTQCSIS
+608 HQLSTQCSIS
-618 NSVLY
+618 NSVVY
-623 LNDCRTSLNDSDFFN
+623 LNDCRASLNDSDFFN
-638 ATGRLNLRQPYQY
+638 ATGMLNLRQPYQY
-651 KGKVSASVANLS
+651 NGKISASVATLS
-663 TLQPLARTFGNQNEL
+663 TLQPLFRTFGNQNEL
-678 AGSVTLDW
+678 AGSMTLDW
-686 QGEGQGITAALPPYS
+686 EGEGQGMTASKPSYS
-701 KSTPKAFGVAP
+701 KSTPKAFGVVP
-712 WKNSGKLKFV
+712 WKNSGKLKLV

-742 SPEALDVPI
+742 SPEGLEVPI

-762 AVAQANGET
+762 AVAQAKGET

-782 QARFASGYISFPL
+782 QARFASGYVSFPF
-795 VWRNLGTNAPAIPSS
+795 VWRNLGTNASAIPSS

-816 IQSENLDLKKLFSD
+816 VQSENLDLKKLFVD

-838 GTLSARLDAN
+838 GTLNARLDAD

-854 NASLGLQMRDLRN
+854 NASLNLQMRDLRN

-878 DLNAQAVH
+878 DLNARAVH

-897 ARIQPLELNAE
+897 ARIQPLELNAD
-908 MPFDIPKIARARKLP
+908 MPFDIPKITRARKLP
-923 DETAIAAKARL
+923 DETPITAKVRL

-946 PDLEQLDGD
+946 PDLKRLDGD
-955 LGLDVDITG
+955 LGLDVDVTG

-976 VTLNVARFTNA
+976 VTVNAARFTNA
-987 TIPALTSFSAR
+987 TIPALTNFSAR
-998 LSFSQNALSLER
+998 LTFSQNALSLER
-1010 FGGDL
+1010 FGGNL

-1022 SGRVTFPKLTEP
+1022 NGRVTFPKLTEP

-1056 ANADITVTGPIA
+1056 ADADITVSGPIA

-1090 PIGLPGRPAPEPRL
+1090 PIGLPGRPAPEPPSQ
-1104 IEERP
+1104 RP

-1144 IVDIKLGGTGLRP
+1144 VVDIKLGGTGLHP
-1157 GLQGTVRLENVE
+1157 ELQGTVRLENVE

-1177 EVSQGFLYF
+1177 QVSQGFLYF

-1211 YVYGTVLA
+1211 YVYGTMLS

-1225 SEPPLPQE
+1225 SEPPLAQE

-1241 GATREELSGR
+1241 GATRQELST

-1265 QLYRKIFK
+1265 QLYRKIVK
-1273 KGEPTQSNEFFNRL
+1273 KGEPTESNTVFNRL
-1287 DLDVGAV
+1287 DLDLGTI
-1294 DPRTGR
+1294 DPRTG
-1300 QQVSARFKIS
+1300 QQQATVRFKI
-1310 DQFVL
+1310 DDHFVL
-1315 VGDVGV
+1315 TGDVGV
-1321 GGDYRGMLKYLIRFR
+1321 RGDFRGKLKYLIRFR

>member
-1 VIFALSEGGT
+1 M
-11 TIVLVAE
+11 AE
-18 NDQKEVRRP
+18 NDQKEVPRR
-27 GRIWHRVLVGLAVCA
+27 GRIWHRVLIGLAACVA
-42 AFLVIFHRPILLAI
+42 LVIIFHRPILLAI
-56 GRQIVLRYATRE
+56 GRQIVLRYAERE

-74 RLEGNPFG
+74 RLEGNPFS
-82 HLTVRNLRAIPT
+82 HLTVRNFRALPT
-94 GASGIESIDIDY
+94 GASAIESIDIDQ
-106 LYVDYSLVGLA
+106 LYVDYSLFGLT
-117 RHGLSRCLDNV
+117 RHGLSHFLEDIEV
-128 EARSAQVVFNPAK
+128 RSAQVVLNPARV
-141 APLRKPHPKQK
+141 PPRKPRPKKK
-152 LKLPSLF
+152 LTLPSVF
-159 PERIRLVD
+159 PERIRLADV
-167 ATIVV
+167 TLVI
-172 RNEPND
+172 RNKPND
-178 FYVEHLDLDLNPR
+178 FVVEHVDLDLNPR
-191 RPGEVRIGE
+191 SQGEMRIE
-200 LQLPSGDSWSRIS
+200 KLQLPSGDSWSRIS
-213 GQASYGNKNL
+213 GEASYANKNL
-223 VLRDLV
+223 VLRDLI
-229 LSDQEKIR
+229 LSDQEQIR
-237 YLNIDASRIDTKA
+237 LLNIDASRIDDKT

-256 CAIGGGQLSAS
+256 CAIGGGQLSTS
-267 AGLIETA
+267 AALTETS
-274 SSLNAKINVTGQKID
+274 SSLTGKINVAAQQI
-289 AKSVNKFLFLP
+289 AAESLNKFLFLK
-300 EGGLSGEIERL
+300 EDSLSGKIERL
-311 ALDATGTIELPSTWT
+311 AVDGAGTIDAPRTWI
-326 GTMSVQI
+326 GAISLQI

-350 SAERGR
+350 SAEQGR

-370 FHLRGTMELPAVI
+370 LHFRGTMELPSVI
-383 EDFGRTPTTVEIAGT
+383 EDFGRTPTTLEITGT
-398 APDLQRLTT
+398 APDLQRVTT
-407 GISVPLTGSAQFN
+407 GTPVQLTGSAQFT
-420 GKIDIANANVN
+420 GKIDIVNAKIE
-431 ATLGVIANAV
+431 ATLGMTGESI
-441 GFADGTVD
+441 GFPGGTIE
-449 KLNCT
+449 KFSST
-454 LRASKGIAPRNQK
+454 LRASKMIARPDTR
-467 PASTPPAAVKRPWFA
+467 PGSPPPATAKRPWFA

-505 EGSLNGSDDILGLD
+505 QGSLNGSDDILGLD
-519 RLSLQRNQ
+519 RLSLRRNQ

-540 EVGKASS
+540 EVGKAPS
-547 QPAELDVALNAPEV
+547 QPADLDVALNAPELA
-561 GDFWVPDSPNKLSGP
+561 DFWVADSPNKLSGP
-576 LQLTAQIEWKQQ
+576 LQLTAQIEWRQQ
-588 TANGQL
+588 TANGQV

-608 RELSTQCSIS
+608 HELSTQCSIS
-618 NSVLY
+618 NNIVY
-623 LNDCRTSLNDSDFFN
+623 LNDCRASLNDSDFFY
-638 ATGRLNLRQPYQY
+638 ATGRLNLRQPRHYN
-651 KGKVSASVANLS
+651 GKVSASIANLS
-663 TLQPLARTFGNQNEL
+663 TLQPLLRTFGNQNEL
-678 AGSVTLDW
+678 AGSVRLDW
-686 QGEGQGITAALPPYS
+686 EGNGDAQIS
-701 KSTPKAFGVAP
+701 RS
-712 WKNSGKLKFV
+712 SGNLKVV

-732 SLRANIDASY
+732 SLRSNIDASY
-742 SPEALDVPI
+742 SPDGLDVPI
-751 IFFASGNTDFQ
+751 IFFATGSTDFQ
-762 AVAQANGET
+762 AVAQAKGET

-782 QARFASGYISFPL
+782 PARFASGYISFPL
-795 VWRNLGTNAPAIPSS
+795 VWRNLGTNAPIIPSS

-838 GTLSARLDAN
+838 GMLSARLDAD
-848 GTIGDL
+848 GTVGDL
-854 NASLGLQMRDLRN
+854 NARLDLQMRDLRN

-878 DLNAQAVH
+878 VLNAQAVH

-897 ARIQPLELNAE
+897 AQIQPLELNADV
-908 MPFDIPKIARARKLP
+908 PFDIPKIARARKLP
-923 DETAIAAKARL
+923 DDTPITAKARL

-946 PDLEQLDGD
+946 PALEQLDGN
-955 LGLDVDITG
+955 LGLDVDVSG

-976 VTLNVARFTNA
+976 MTVNVARFTNA
-987 TIPALTSFSAR
+987 TLPALTNFSAR
-998 LSFSQNALSLER
+998 LSFAQNALSLER

-1034 TLDLKL
+1034 TLDLQL
-1040 KADSVLLA
+1040 KANSVLVA

-1056 ANADITVTGPIA
+1056 ADADIKVTGPFA

-1090 PIGLPGRPAPEPRL
+1090 PIGLPGRPAPEPPS
-1104 IEERP
+1104 ERP
-1109 QFSFPNPPLRDWKF
+1109 QFSFPDPPLRDWKF
-1123 NVAIKTKDPVL
+1123 DVAIKTKDPVL

-1144 IVDIKLGGTGLRP
+1144 IADIKLNGTGLHP
-1157 GLQGTVRLENVE
+1157 ELQGTVRLENVE

-1186 DPSDSMNPKLE
+1186 NPSDSMNPRLE
-1197 LHGTSV
+1197 LRGTSV

-1241 GATREELSGR
+1241 GATRQELSGR

-1273 KGEPTQSNEFFNRL
+1273 KGEATQSNELFNRL

>member
-1 VIFALSEGGT
+1 M
-11 TIVLVAE
+11 AE
-18 NDQKEVRRP
+18 NDQKEARRP
-27 GRIWHRVLVGLAVCA
+27 GRIWHRVLVGLVVCA
-42 AFLVIFHRPILLAI
+42 AFLIVLHRPILLAI
-56 GRQIVLRYATRE
+56 GRQIVLRYAAGQ

-74 RLEGNPFG
+74 RLEGNPFS

-106 LYVDYSLVGLA
+106 LYVDYNLLGLA
-117 RHGLSRCLDNV
+117 RHGLSYFLQDV
-128 EARSAQVVFNPAK
+128 EARSAQIVLNPAK
-141 APLRKPHPKQK
+141 APPRKPRPKQK
-152 LKLPSLF
+152 PKLPSLF
-159 PERIRLVD
+159 PERIRLAN
-167 ATIVV
+167 ATLVI
-172 RNEPND
+172 RADPND
-178 FYVEHLDLDLNPR
+178 FVVEQVDLDLNPR
-191 RPGEVRIGE
+191 SPGDVRIGE

-213 GQASYGNKNL
+213 GQTSYANKNL
-223 VLRDLV
+223 VLRDAV
-229 LSDQEKIR
+229 LSDQEQIR
-237 YLNIDASRIDTKA
+237 FLNVDASRIDTKT

-256 CAIGGGQLSAS
+256 CTIGGGQLSAS

-289 AKSVNKFLFLP
+289 AESLNKFLLLP
-300 EGGLSGEIERL
+300 DGYLSGEIERL
-311 ALDATGTIELPSTWT
+311 ALDAGGAIDQPRTWNGTTSLR
-326 GTMSVQI
+326 I
-333 SNVDRPEIHFDS
+333 SNVDRPEIHFDR
-345 GVVEV
+345 GFVEV
-350 SAERGR
+350 SADQGR
-356 ATLRSADIVQDKNE
+356 ATLRSADILQDKNE
-370 FHLRGTMELPAVI
+370 FHLHGTTELPAVI
-383 EDFGRTPTTVEIAGT
+383 EDFGRTPATLEISGT

-407 GISVPLTGSAQFN
+407 GIPVHLTGSAQFT
-420 GKIDIANANVN
+420 GKIDIVNAKID
-431 ATLGVIANAV
+431 ATLGVIGNSI
-441 GFADGTVD
+441 GFPDGTIE
-449 KLNCT
+449 KLSST
-454 LRASKGIAPRNQK
+454 LRVSKTIARPGS
-467 PASTPPAAVKRPWFA
+467 PPPATAKRPWFA

-505 EGSLNGSDDILGLD
+505 QGSVNGSDDILGLD
-519 RLSLQRNQ
+519 RLSLRRNQ

-540 EVGKASS
+540 EVGKAPS
-547 QPAELDVALNAPEV
+547 QPADLDVALNAPEL
-561 GDFWVPDSPNKLSGP
+561 GDFWVADSPNKLSGP
-576 LQLTAQIEWKQQ
+576 LQMTARIEWRQQ
-588 TANGQL
+588 IANGQV

-608 RELSTQCSIS
+608 HELSTQCSIS
-618 NSVLY
+618 NNIVY
-623 LNDCRTSLNDSDFFN
+623 LNDCRASLNDSDFFY
-638 ATGRLNLRQPYQY
+638 ATGRLNLRQPHHYN
-651 KGKVSASVANLS
+651 GKVSASIANLS
-663 TLQPLARTFGNQNEL
+663 TLQPLLRTFGNQNEL

-686 QGEGQGITAALPPYS
+686 EGNGDAQIS
-701 KSTPKAFGVAP
+701 RS
-712 WKNSGKLKFV
+712 SGNLKVV

-742 SPEALDVPI
+742 SPDGLDVPI

-762 AVAQANGET
+762 AVAQAKGET

-795 VWRNLGTNAPAIPSS
+795 VWRNLGTNAAIIPSS
-810 GKVFAT
+810 GKVFVT

-838 GTLSARLDAN
+838 GTLNARLDAD

-854 NASLGLQMRDLRN
+854 NASLNLQMRDLRN

-886 DRLTV
+886 DHLTV

-897 ARIQPLELNAE
+897 ARIQPLELNAD

-923 DETAIAAKARL
+923 DDTPITAKARL
-934 PRSSVNFVRQFV
+934 PRSSVNFIRQFV
-946 PDLEQLDGD
+946 PELEQLDGD
-955 LGLDVDITG
+955 LGLDVDVSG

-976 VTLNVARFTNA
+976 VTVNVARFTNA
-987 TIPALTSFSAR
+987 TIPALTNFSAR
-998 LSFSQNALSLER
+998 LSFAQNALSLER
-1010 FGGDL
+1010 FGGNL

-1022 SGRVTFPKLTEP
+1022 NGRVTFPKLTEP

-1056 ANADITVTGPIA
+1056 ADADITVSGPIA

-1090 PIGLPGRPAPEPRL
+1090 PIGLPGRPAPEPPSQ
-1104 IEERP
+1104 RP

-1144 IVDIKLGGTGLRP
+1144 VVDIKLGGTGLHP
-1157 GLQGTVRLENVE
+1157 ELQGTVRLENVE

-1177 EVSQGFLYF
+1177 QVSQGFLYF

-1211 YVYGTVLA
+1211 YVYGTMLS

-1225 SEPPLPQE
+1225 SEPPLAQE

-1241 GATREELSGR
+1241 GATRQELST

-1265 QLYRKIFK
+1265 QLYRKIVK
-1273 KGEPTQSNEFFNRL
+1273 KGEPTESNTVFNRL
-1287 DLDVGAV
+1287 DLDLGTI
-1294 DPRTGR
+1294 DPRTG
-1300 QQVSARFKIS
+1300 QQQATVRFKI
-1310 DQFVL
+1310 DDHFVL
-1315 VGDVGV
+1315 TGDVGV
-1321 GGDYRGMLKYLIRFR
+1321 RGDFRGKLKYLIRFR

>member
-1 VIFALSEGGT
+1 
-11 TIVLVAE
+11 VAE
-18 NDQKEVRRP
+18 NDQKKVRRP
-27 GRIWHRVLVGLAVCA
+27 GRIWHRVLVGLVVCA
-42 AFLVIFHRPILLAI
+42 ALLIIFHRPILLAI
-56 GRQIVLRYATRE
+56 GRQIALRFAVGQ

-74 RLEGNPFG
+74 RLEGNPFS
-82 HLTVRNLRAIPT
+82 HLTVRNFHALPT
-94 GASGIESIDIDY
+94 GSSAVESIDIDY
-106 LYVDYSLVGLA
+106 LYVDYSLLGLA
-117 RHGLSRCLDNV
+117 RHGLSHFLQDV
-128 EARSAQVVFNPAK
+128 ETRSAQVVLNPAK
-141 APLRKPHPKQK
+141 APPRKPHPKQK
-152 LKLPSLF
+152 LKLPSIF
-159 PERIRLVD
+159 PERVRLAD
-167 ATIVV
+167 ATLVV
-172 RNEPND
+172 RGEPND
-178 FYVEHLDLDLNPR
+178 FFVKHLDVDLNPR
-191 RPGEVRIGE
+191 APGEVQIGE
-200 LQLPSGDSWSRIS
+200 LQLPSGNSWSRIS
-213 GQASYGNKNL
+213 GQASYASKNL

-229 LSDQEKIR
+229 LSDHERIR
-237 YLNIDASRIDTKA
+237 LLNVDASRIDTKT

-267 AGLIETA
+267 AGLMEIPTG
-274 SSLNAKINVTGQKID
+274 SGLNAKVNVVAEKID
-289 AKSVNKFLFLP
+289 AESLNEFLLLP
-300 EGGLSGEIERL
+300 EGYLSGEIARL
-311 ALDATGTIELPSTWT
+311 SLDATGTIDLPRTWN
-326 GTMSVQI
+326 GTMSLQI

-345 GVVEV
+345 GVVEI
-350 SAERGR
+350 SAEQGR

-370 FHLRGTMELPAVI
+370 FHFHGTTELPSVI
-383 EDFGRTPTTVEIAGT
+383 EDFGRTPTTLEIAGT

-407 GISVPLTGSAQFN
+407 GTPVQLTGSAQFT
-420 GKIDIANANVN
+420 GKIDIVNAKIE
-431 ATLGVIANAV
+431 ATLGTTAESI
-441 GFADGTVD
+441 GFPDGTVD

-454 LRASKGIAPRNQK
+454 LRASKSVGRAD
-467 PASTPPAAVKRPWFA
+467 TKRPWFA

-495 RYRDHIIDSV
+495 RYQDHIIDSV
-505 EGSLNGSDDILGLD
+505 EGSLNSSDDLLGLD
-519 RLSLQRNQ
+519 RLDLRRNQ
-527 NELNVRG
+527 NELNIRG
-534 RYKLPE
+534 RYRLPA
-540 EVGKASS
+540 EVGKAAS
-547 QPAELDVALNAPEV
+547 QPAQLDFALNVPEAA
-561 GDFWVPDSPNKLSGP
+561 DFWAADSPNKLSGP
-576 LQLTAQIEWKQQ
+576 LEMTGQIKWEHEV
-588 TANGQL
+588 ANGQI

-608 RELSTQCSIS
+608 RQLSTQCSIS
-618 NSVLY
+618 NNIVY

-638 ATGRLNLRQPYQY
+638 ATGSLNLRQPYHY
-651 KGKVSASVANLS
+651 NGKVSASITNLS
-663 TLQPLARTFGNQNEL
+663 TLQPLLRTFGNQSEL
-678 AGSVTLDW
+678 AGSVSLDW
-686 QGEGQGITAALPPYS
+686 EGNGNAQIS
-701 KSTPKAFGVAP
+701 KS
-712 WKNSGKLKFV
+712 SGNLKFV
-722 LEKGRYGNTQ
+722 FENGRYGNTQ

-742 SPEALDVPI
+742 SPDGLDVPI

-762 AVAQANGET
+762 AAAQAKGET
-771 LEITR
+771 LEINR

-782 QARFASGYISFPL
+782 QARFASGYVSFPL
-795 VWRNLGTNAPAIPSS
+795 VWRNLGTNAATIPSS

-838 GTLSARLDAN
+838 GTLNARLDAD

-854 NASLGLQMRDLRN
+854 NGSLNLQMRDLRN
-867 DRWPKMEPATF
+867 DRWPKMEAATF

-897 ARIQPLELNAE
+897 ARIQPLELNAD

-923 DETAIAAKARL
+923 DDTPITAKARL

-946 PDLEQLDGD
+946 PELEQLDGD
-955 LGLDVDITG
+955 LGLDVDLSG

-976 VTLNVARFTNA
+976 VTVNVARFTNA
-987 TIPALTSFSAR
+987 TIPALTNFSAR

-1010 FGGDL
+1010 FGGNL

-1022 SGRVTFPKLTEP
+1022 NGRVTFPKLTEP

-1056 ANADITVTGPIA
+1056 ADADIMVTGPIA
-1068 TATVSGNV
+1068 AATVSGNV

-1090 PIGLPGRPAPEPRL
+1090 PIGLPGRPAPEPPS
-1104 IEERP
+1104 ERP

-1123 NVAIKTKDPVL
+1123 DVAIKTKDPVL

-1144 IVDIKLGGTGLRP
+1144 IADIKLGGTGLHP
-1157 GLQGTVRLENVE
+1157 ELQGTVRLENVE

-1211 YVYGTVLA
+1211 YIYGTVLA

-1273 KGEPTQSNEFFNRL
+1273 KGEPTQSNELFNRL

-1315 VGDVGV
+1315 MGDVGV